1 MAIEIKMAPSH
12 PGNVIQNWILPED
25 MTITEAAKKLGV
37 SRQSLDALVN
47 ERRSITP
54 EMAIKLE
61 TVFGGTARMLLALQS
76 RYDLYCAKKNATKI
90 TKGLKPHSTHPSM
103 AKTEAA

>member
-12 PGNVIQNWILPED
+12 PGSVIQNWILPED
-25 MTITEAAKKLGV
+25 MTITNAAKKLGV

-61 TVFGGTARMLLALQS
+61 TVFGGKARLFLALQN
-76 RYDLYCAKKNATKI
+76 RYDLYQAKKNKAEI
-90 TKGLKPHSTHPSM
+90 TKGLKPHVTHPSM
-103 AKTEAA
+103 TKHKAA